1 MADVDTSKLTSSAQ
15 IFSPNNTLPQIRAI
29 HKSLHVAID
38 EKSTRLRTQVGS
50 SYRDLLGTADTIV
63 HMRDDNDVVQEL
75 LSKMG
80 GRCGRAVIGAKAT
93 GLSNFVAKENR
104 SAASIAA
111 RLRLLDACVLVVG
124 RILKGG
130 GGLGDSV
137 KKGDRLV
144 LSTKVLVLSRLLIK
158 SLLDDAT
165 DPSSRRA
172 TETARTSVNKL
183 RRRLL
188 RNVEKVFE
196 RAGDETERDD
206 VQKALCAYSLATSS
220 GARDVLR
227 YFLHVRGE
235 AMSLAFEV
243 EENNRKT
250 NAEDVV
256 KSLRLYSR
264 TLLDVQALVPGRL
277 SLALSGLKSHPLL
290 ADPSLKQLEGLR
302 LDVYERWCDEEIQY
316 FTPFVGHDDLD
327 GSQARQ
333 MLSAWSEKG
342 SEILLVGLRK
352 ALGTMSEFKL
362 IMELRTS
369 VLELWIRDGG
379 KAKGIDPSEMQDSLR
394 EAINSRMLEVLDTK
408 VSKLRLV
415 GSEVSAA
422 LGRWKDGITDE
433 HVSIWDEDGYDEA
446 LTGGAAPFVQE
457 VVSRLYGRN
466 DTVSKAAHCYKSW
479 YHVIDDVKEVVEQLR
494 RQRWDNDYDEI
505 EDEDTI
511 EARQKLLSKDDP
523 QMLQERLDATLDK
536 SFKELEDHI
545 QGLWNERAGS
555 SRNGKVAMYFLR
567 VMRDIRQQL
576 PERSSIKTFGLNIV
590 PSLHQNVAIAVSE
603 PALDEFTTQGITQKV
618 VVGRPLWDGEPALP
632 NQPSP
637 EIFQFLRSLSM
648 SMSDQGLDLW
658 TKSAVFVMKKHLTQ
672 QLCEL
677 WDKSIAEISAE
688 EANASKKKDA
698 KDIKP
703 KKADTGAEKKDDD
716 DTDKDEDD
724 DTEDEGNEDIKKKDT
739 NTETS
744 TETEEQG
751 NETNSALTSE
761 QKVDLFT
768 QWLFDVS
775 LLQHCIGNTE
785 EASSSLFQ
793 KLEDKFYQH
802 SKLGDVAAR
811 QRISK
816 SANDFWQ
823 RTSLLFGLLA

>member
-1 MADVDTSKLTSSAQ
+1 MADIDTSKLTSSAQ

-29 HKSLHVAID
+29 HKSLHVAIE

-75 LSKMG
+75 LGKMG
-80 GRCGRAVIGAKAT
+80 GQCGRAVIGAKAT
-93 GLSNFVAKENR
+93 GLANFVAKENK

-130 GGLGDSV
+130 GGLGDDI
-137 KKGDRLV
+137 KRGDRLV
-144 LSTKVLVLSRLLIK
+144 LSTKILVLSRLLIK

-172 TETARTSVNKL
+172 IEVARTSVSKL

-196 RAGDETERDD
+196 RAGDETERED

-220 GARDVLR
+220 GAKDVLR
-227 YFLHVRGE
+227 HFLHVRGE
-235 AMSLAFEV
+235 AMGLAFDV
-243 EENNRKT
+243 DSNRKT
-250 NAEDVV
+250 SAEDVV
-256 KSLRLYSR
+256 QSLKLYSR

-302 LDVYERWCDEEIQY
+302 LDIYERWCDEEIQY
-316 FTPFVGHDDLD
+316 FTPFVRHDDLD

-333 MLSAWSEKG
+333 MLSTWSEKG
-342 SEILLVGLRK
+342 SGVLLDGLRK
-352 ALGTMSEFKL
+352 TLGTMSEFKL
-362 IMELRTS
+362 IMELRTN
-369 VLELWIRDGG
+369 VLELWVRDGG

-433 HVSIWDEDGYDEA
+433 HVSIWNEEGYDEA
-446 LTGGAAPFVQE
+446 LSGGAAPFVQE

-466 DTVSKAAHCYKSW
+466 DAVSKTAHSYKSW

-505 EDEDTI
+505 EDEETI

-523 QMLQERLDATLDK
+523 QMLQERLDTTLDK
-536 SFKELEDHI
+536 SFKELEDQI
-545 QGLWNERAGS
+545 QGLWNERAES
-555 SRNGKVAMYFLR
+555 SKNGRVAMYFLR

-576 PERSSIKTFGLNIV
+576 PDRPSIRTFGLKIV
-590 PSLHQNVAIAVSE
+590 PLLHENVAIAVSKS
-603 PALDEFTTQGITQKV
+603 ALDEFAAQGVTQRV

-637 EIFQFLRSLSM
+637 EVFQFLRSLSL
-648 SMSDQGLDLW
+648 SMSDEGVDLW
-658 TKSAVFVMKKHLTQ
+658 TKAAVSVMKKHLTQ
-672 QLCEL
+672 RLCEMWEKSL
-677 WDKSIAEISAE
+677 ADNSAEETDVSNKPDDDDGEPKKDDKDIEKEDEDDAEEKDSDAEISTGDE
-688 EANASKKKDA
+688 IPGDNDTNSRLSFEQ
-698 KDIKP
+698 
-703 KKADTGAEKKDDD
+703 KAD
-716 DTDKDEDD
+716 
-724 DTEDEGNEDIKKKDT
+724 
-739 NTETS
+739 
-744 TETEEQG
+744 
-751 NETNSALTSE
+751 L
-761 QKVDLFT
+761 LT
-768 QWLFDVS
+768 QWLFDIS
-775 LLQHCIGNTE
+775 LLRHCISNAE
-785 EASSSLFQ
+785 QDSSDLFQ
-793 KLEDKFYQH
+793 KLEDKVYQQ
-802 SKLGDVAAR
+802 SKLSNATAR

-816 SANDFWQ
+816 STNDFWQ

>member
-1 MADVDTSKLTSSAQ
+1 MTDTDTSKLTSSAQ

-29 HKSLHVAID
+29 HKSLHVAIE

-75 LSKMG
+75 LGKMG
-80 GRCGRAVIGAKAT
+80 GRCGRAVIGSKAT
-93 GLSNFVAKENR
+93 GLANFAKKENK
-104 SAASIAA
+104 SAASITA

-130 GGLGDSV
+130 GGLGDNV
-137 KKGDRLV
+137 KRGDRLV
-144 LSTKVLVLSRLLIK
+144 LSTKVLILSRLLIK
-158 SLLDDAT
+158 SLSGDAA
-165 DPSSRRA
+165 DSSSHRA
-172 TETARTSVNKL
+172 IETARTSVSKL

-196 RAGDETERDD
+196 RAGDETERED

-227 YFLHVRGE
+227 HFLHVRGE
-235 AMSLAFEV
+235 AMGLAFEV
-243 EENNRKT
+243 EDNNRKRS
-250 NAEDVV
+250 AEDVV
-256 KSLRLYSR
+256 QSLRLYSR

-302 LDVYERWCDEEIQY
+302 LDIYERWCDEEIQY
-316 FTPFVGHDDLD
+316 FTPFVRHDDLD
-327 GSQARQ
+327 GSQARD
-333 MLSAWSEKG
+333 MLAAWSEKG
-342 SEILLVGLRK
+342 TEVLLHGLK
-352 ALGTMSEFKL
+352 KTLDTMSEFKL

-379 KAKGIDPSEMQDSLR
+379 KARGIDPSEMQDSLR
-394 EAINSRMLEVLDTK
+394 EAINSRMLAVLDTK

-415 GSEVSAA
+415 GSELTSA

-433 HVSIWDEDGYDEA
+433 HVSIWNDEGYDTA
-446 LTGGAAPFVQE
+446 LAGGAAPFVQE

-466 DTVSKAAHCYKSW
+466 DAVSKAAHSYKSW

-505 EDEDTI
+505 EDEETI

-523 QMLQERLDATLDK
+523 QVLQERLDTTLDK

-545 QGLWNERAGS
+545 QSLWNERAES

-567 VMRDIRQQL
+567 VMRDIRHQL
-576 PERSSIKTFGLNIV
+576 PERPTIKKFGLSIV
-590 PSLHQNVAIAVSE
+590 PSLHQRVAVAVSHS
-603 PALDEFTTQGITQKV
+603 ALEEFSTQGIAQRV

-637 EIFQFLRSLSM
+637 EIFQFLRSLSL
-648 SMSDQGLDLW
+648 SMSEEGVDLW
-658 TKSAVFVMKKHLTQ
+658 TKAAVSVLKKHLSD
-672 QLCEL
+672 QLCEM
-677 WDKSIAEISAE
+677 WDAALVLVESTSEEKDTPNRQDAKGKKAKEEKVKEESDDEDTDEEDTEKAEDEKSGADEPVEVEDSVEKNEKPGLSAE
-688 EANASKKKDA
+688 Q
-698 KDIKP
+698 
-703 KKADTGAEKKDDD
+703 KAD
-716 DTDKDEDD
+716 
-724 DTEDEGNEDIKKKDT
+724 I
-739 NTETS
+739 
-744 TETEEQG
+744 
-751 NETNSALTSE
+751 
-761 QKVDLFT
+761 FI
-768 QWLFDVS
+768 QWLFDVA
-775 LLQHCIGNTE
+775 LLRRCIGSA
-785 EASSSLFQ
+785 EASSSPFQ
-793 KLEDKFYQH
+793 SLEDKFYRH
-802 SKLGDVAAR
+802 SKLEDAAAK